1 MKEKNTA
8 KPKAVKKSAKKAKIV
23 NIKAVPGI
31 YERKFNVAS
40 KVEMARKGGEHASNK
55 YKYAREIDVIQAVKP
70 HMIEERIWYTAT
82 TISHE
87 TTDKLKKIGVKYT
100 LYCVDKPEEK
110 LEEVFYGEGE
120 DKSGSTVGT
129 PIAYTM
135 SLKYWLAKTFG
146 IETGDDAEIEQ
157 KKGKANE
164 SAEAKFEKAKKMIAG
179 TKKVDGLVAYSEKLK
194 DSKTFSDEQK
204 KELQKLIND
213 KVDSIQSDQTA

>member
-1 MKEKNTA
+1 MTEKKT
-8 KPKAVKKSAKKAKIV
+8 KPEVKKPVKKAKKKVI
-23 NIKAVPGI
+23 NIQASPSI

-40 KVEMARKGGEHASNK
+40 AVEMARKGGEHASNK
-55 YKYAREIDVIQAVKP
+55 YKYSREVDIIQAVKP
-70 HMIEERIWYTAT
+70 YMIAQRLWYTAST
-82 TISHE
+82 VSHE
-87 TTDKLKKIGVKYT
+87 KNDKLKTIAVKYT

-135 SLKYWLAKTFG
+135 SLKYWLAKTFM

-157 KKGKANE
+157 KRGKANE
-164 SAEAKFEKAKKMIAG
+164 SADAKFEKAKKMIAG
-179 TKKVDGLVAYSEKLK
+179 TKKVDGLIAYSDKLK